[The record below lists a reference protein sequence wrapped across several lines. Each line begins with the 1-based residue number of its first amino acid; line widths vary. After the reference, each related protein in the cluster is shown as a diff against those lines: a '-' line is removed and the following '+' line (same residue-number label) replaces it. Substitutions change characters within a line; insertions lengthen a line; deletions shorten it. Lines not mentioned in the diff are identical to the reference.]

1 MIDRQL
7 RAMVL
12 LAEAAALGLRLE
24 DLVAAHTTAAPPAPT
39 LAEHVAAI
47 APTFS
52 AGTAATYS
60 SYWRLA
66 AEQLGERRL
75 TDITV
80 VDLQFMVAEAGR
92 RAQRRRPGS
101 AGRSSQET
109 CVAALRAL
117 FNRAHAAGLIA
128 TNPAAALTKP
138 RRARSRRRAL
148 DDHELSEL
156 TEAIRTTSRDP
167 DLD

>member
-1 MIDRQL
+1 MTDRRL
-7 RAMVL
+7 RATVV
-12 LAEAAALGLRLE
+12 LAEAAALGLGLE
-24 DLVAAHTTAAPPAPT
+24 DLIAAHTAPGAPAPT
-39 LAEHVAAI
+39 LAAHVETA

-66 AEQLGERRL
+66 VGHLGESRL

-80 VDLQFMVAEAGR
+80 VDLQFVVTEAAR
-92 RAQRRRPGS
+92 RAQQRRPGS

-109 CVAALRAL
+109 CVAALRAV
-117 FNRAHAAGLIA
+117 FNRAQAAGLIA

-138 RRARSRRRAL
+138 RRGSQPPPRSRRSRAQ
-148 DDHELSEL
+148 
-156 TEAIRTTSRDP
+156 
-167 DLD
+167 